1 MKGIVK
7 VVLFGLLAAALGL
20 GVRWLWLE
28 AADVYDSGSTTWYE
42 DAMLEAREMFMEKPD
57 AIQELTALLV
67 EPDEIDE
74 IQTLTETEHLTDNYY
89 LRSYGDY
96 MRYIG
101 DGLTP
106 MRTEIRKA
114 LDHAAYGYENGGQI
128 LNIAVT
134 DDAVIYYT
142 YYGNGGCAGFLY
154 EKELD
159 ETSYFDYVE
168 LVENWKLFYDI
179 PA

>member
-7 VVLFGLLAAALGL
+7 IILFGLLAAALAL
-20 GVRWLWLE
+20 GVRWIYLE

-57 AIQELTALLV
+57 EIQELTALLV
-67 EPDEIDE
+67 EEPPES
-74 IQTLTETEHLTDNYY
+74 Y
-89 LRSYGDY
+89 LRKAEGGFLLLREKTECAIPEAVEACLPAAAEDY
-96 MRYIG
+96 
-101 DGLTP
+101 
-106 MRTEIRKA
+106 A
-114 LDHAAYGYENGGQI
+114 NGGSV

-159 ETSYFDYVE
+159 ETNYFDYVE
-168 LVENWKLFYDI
+168 LVENWKLFYHI

>member
-20 GVRWLWLE
+20 GVRWIWLE

-42 DAMLEAREMFMEKPD
+42 DAMLEAREMFMEKPEEV
-57 AIQELTALLV
+57 QNLTALLV
-67 EPDEIDE
+67 EEPPES
-74 IQTLTETEHLTDNYY
+74 Y
-89 LRSYGDY
+89 LRKAAGGFQLLRSEQE
-96 MRYIG
+96 
-101 DGLTP
+101 TP
-106 MRTEIRKA
+106 IPEEIEA
-114 LDHAAYGYENGGQI
+114 CLSPAAEGYENGGQM
-128 LNIAVT
+128 LNIEVT

-154 EKELD
+154 EKELN
-159 ETSYFDYVE
+159 ETNYFDYVE
-168 LVENWKLFYDI
+168 LVENWKLFYHI

>member
-1 MKGIVK
+1 MKGLVK
-7 VVLFGLLAAALGL
+7 VVLFGLLAAALAL
-20 GVRWLWLE
+20 GVRWIYLE
-28 AADVYDSGSTTWYE
+28 AANIYDDGSTTWYE

-67 EPDEIDE
+67 EPDEI
-74 IQTLTETEHLTDNYY
+74 QALSETEHLTDNYY
-89 LRSYGDY
+89 LRAYGDY
-96 MRYIG
+96 VRYFG
-101 DGLTP
+101 CDFMP
-106 MRTEIRKA
+106 MRTVVSQA
-114 LDHAAYGYENGGQI
+114 LNAAAYGYANGGQI

-142 YYGNGGCAGFLY
+142 YYGNDGCAGFLY

-168 LVENWKLFYDI
+168 LVENWKLFYEI